1 MSQKLECK
9 VKMESCDDD
18 IEGKG
23 AQESRDDDS
32 CHADSGL
39 LNMLAEVASATL
51 HNDSLA
57 RKTRNPRGR
66 PRKQVTEGR
75 PEPEQETTDANKL
88 SLAQLQLLTEKQ
100 LVDLFSLMDSD
111 EIRRTFSYSCHLLQ
125 RCQYTA
131 SSFGSEM
138 KARQEMQKHLSE
150 HVRDLM
156 RKARESAGF
165 RFTAT
170 PVASK
175 TKKIPAVV
183 KETTRLSPVRKPK
196 EKTMKIKLQ
205 APSKKTVPP
214 PPQTAAM
221 AKATRGPLKKTSQ
234 PSPQAKSPRQN
245 KANKEEPSPTKKEV
259 PGNKRKRR
267 SVGAFADGEE
277 ENMNAS
283 LMAGIDVAPEEVT
296 VKEKWLKLYHD
307 KYRAVDEAR
316 FRAIQADLSP
326 DSDVEQEYGEVAE
339 EVVVTSEE
347 PTAGSSSNTTSLPDH
362 DYNIYRVNK
371 KTKAV
376 VVNVSEEASGL
387 QDEQMEA
394 VAQSVAAAAQEKEK
408 LKRKRG
414 GQAQSSGIP
423 LHSFMLE
430 ETTKQS
436 KVVVKNKPTEPL
448 PCVGSEVVVGYNPN
462 EFYLMKSS
470 ELPVIEDLRHQKTV
484 VAEASTAG
492 AQPQFT
498 FVCMNEDGE
507 LIEET
512 VEEPSIFLEDDE
524 EQLLEQVAAQASGV
538 RGQVREVP
546 EKDMVDIARKRAK
559 VKPKFVSQ
567 SAGEREL
574 ALQYIGEL
582 KQQRGSGA
590 DSLHCKICS
599 PVRTFTAPT
608 TLLSHYR
615 SHAGIKPYE
624 CRRCGAVFTRQHSL
638 NYHMLIHA
646 NLSRFTCPDCHR
658 QFRHPSHYKE
668 HRRRHTGEAPY
679 ECSDCMQ
686 RFRTRNS
693 YKRHLMTRHGKLL
706 TSTGGL
712 IILPE
717 EEFNK
722 VRCKPR
728 PVRSS
733 RAGDAPTANPST
745 SVASTS
751 KETSGEIAVK
761 SKPEPKTKGSKVK
774 ADPDGTGNFEQQ
786 RQEDLIRLLYQRL
799 TSPNE
804 HSSAESSGGES
815 RSGSPVPDDG
825 LVVTTEVHDEQIQ
838 VMEVEHHVV
847 VESPEVAA
855 AVVVESIPNSEDQV
869 VEEQCEVVAEETWGS
884 FVHLTVDG
892 QNNVIFLDE
901 SQVGAETEAGDGTTT
916 VVIEQPPPPPPQQV
930 KIVSRQ
936 RTSTA
941 AKPRATKRAAAVPT
955 VNTGSVSP
963 LATSSTG
970 EVDLLSFVHNAG
982 VMVQHILDIQSDSST
997 S

>member
-1 MSQKLECK
+1 
-9 VKMESCDDD
+9 MESCDDD

-245 KANKEEPSPTKKEV
+245 KANKEEPSPTKKEA

-414 GQAQSSGIP
+414 GQAQQSSGIP

-538 RGQVREVP
+538 RGQGREVP

-916 VVIEQPPPPPPQQV
+916 VVIEQPPPPQQV
-930 KIVSRQ
+930 KIVTRQ